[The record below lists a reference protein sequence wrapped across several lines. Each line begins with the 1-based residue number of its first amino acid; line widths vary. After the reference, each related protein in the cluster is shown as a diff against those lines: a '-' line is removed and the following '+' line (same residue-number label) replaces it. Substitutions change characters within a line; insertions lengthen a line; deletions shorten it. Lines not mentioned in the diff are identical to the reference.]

1 MCAVVEEVGGS
12 SGTLSGG
19 NWIVEHFVNCGLGID
34 WRFNAGLLRVWV
46 GGWSRAGLGR
56 VFEGGGAE

>member
-1 MCAVVEEVGGS
+1 MCAVVEEVGGL

-34 WRFNAGLLRVWV
+34 WRFNAGLLRVWLVV
-46 GGWSRAGLGR
+46 GPGPGWVVSLR
-56 VFEGGGAE
+56 GGAE